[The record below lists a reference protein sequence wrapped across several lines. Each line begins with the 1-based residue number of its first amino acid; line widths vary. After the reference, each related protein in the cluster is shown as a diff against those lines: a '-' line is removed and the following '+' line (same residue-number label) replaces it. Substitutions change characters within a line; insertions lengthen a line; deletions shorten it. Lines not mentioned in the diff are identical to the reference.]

1 MISRAVA
8 LALMLT
14 VAACDGGLISGGG
27 EGRPIGAQIVHPN
40 ATVLQVLS
48 LKRGSDR
55 SAVTIRIFNARDRDI
70 TLNEGSEQSYILTD
84 NGEKLLL
91 VPGAANGDLSIPA
104 GKAMDGEIIFSGKLP
119 SSGTATLIFNAN
131 GSRDSAFTASPRF
144 EVTLP
149 LDAAGGG
156 GIPDASALSGM
167 RAIPAS
173 RMGPAGGGGSSL
185 GNAGTATSS
194 LALVDRL
201 KSELGATE
209 SDRGTIISLAGD
221 ITFDFN
227 KASIRADAEPTLAR
241 LAELISAG
249 GSGEIAIEGHT
260 DAKGEDAFN
269 KRLSEQRAQAVK
281 AYLVGK
287 GVAEARLRT
296 IGLGEL
302 RPVAP
307 NAKPDGSDDE
317 VGRQRNR
324 RVEVVLP
331 KATAPG
337 GTASPTPTA
346 TP

>member
-1 MISRAVA
+1 MIGRAAAVA
-8 LALMLT
+8 ALLA

-27 EGRPIGAQIVHPN
+27 EGRLIGAQVVHPN
-40 ATVLQVLS
+40 ATVLQILS
-48 LKRGSDR
+48 LKRDSDR
-55 SAVTIRIFNARDRDI
+55 SAVTIRIFNGRDRDI
-70 TLNEGSEQSYILTD
+70 KLNEGSEQSYILTD
-84 NGEKLLL
+84 SGEKLLL
-91 VPGAANGDLSIPA
+91 VPGSVNSDLSIPA
-104 GKAMDGEIIFSGKLP
+104 GKAMDGEIVFSGKLP

-144 EVTLP
+144 EVALP

-156 GIPDASALSGM
+156 DVPDASALSGM

-173 RMGPAGGGGSSL
+173 RMGPAGGGGSTV
-185 GNAGTATSS
+185 GNAATATSS
-194 LALVDRL
+194 LALVERL

-209 SDRGTIISLAGD
+209 SDRGTIVSLAGD

-227 KASIRADAEPTLAR
+227 KASIRADAEPTLGQ

-249 GSGEIAIEGHT
+249 AAGEITIEGHT

-287 GVAEARLRT
+287 GVDEARLRT

-317 VGRQRNR
+317 AGRQRNR
-324 RVEVVLP
+324 RVEVILP

-337 GTASPTPTA
+337 GAPRPA
-346 TP
+346 PGAAQ